1 MRAKTRARAL
11 RGPIFT
17 DVPAGNC
24 NYRQTGSI
32 MREGWEGGEKL
43 ECKRESGRRREK
55 EDGRRERE

>member
-1 MRAKTRARAL
+1 
-11 RGPIFT
+11 
-17 DVPAGNC
+17 
-24 NYRQTGSI
+24 